1 MYNLIEDYLDR
12 LTVPLVRRLPY
23 HERQRIRQEMRDHLL
38 ERVQEITA
46 QGVSADEAVGL
57 AIRQFGTPEWVGT
70 LLLEKYCP
78 VSRLNWWRAILL
90 LCAVLIVSL
99 ALPVANRRDPKD
111 ARSQQVVDA
120 MLWTGGSAALFQMLR
135 AEQTSQALPMFQ
147 HVRYLILTVPPLSS
161 ARPV

>member
-57 AIRQFGTPEWVGT
+57 AIRS
-70 LLLEKYCP
+70 LERRSGWEPYC
-78 VSRLNWWRAILL
+78 WRN
-90 LCAVLIVSL
+90 IVPS
-99 ALPVANRRDPKD
+99 PG
-111 ARSQQVVDA
+111 S
-120 MLWTGGSAALFQMLR
+120 TGGERFSCYALC
-135 AEQTSQALPMFQ
+135 
-147 HVRYLILTVPPLSS
+147 
-161 ARPV
+161 